1 MSLLWLG
8 DLDLDRD
15 LLLDLE
21 SPELGDLLLLLLF
34 LSSLTL
40 RDLDLLLEFDLETDL
55 LLDLDLLGDC
65 LKIY

>member
-21 SPELGDLLLLLLF
+21 SRELGDLLLLLLF